1 MSKTNKYEQ
10 FTKVSYSGRT
20 LLSKHSLDEEGMW
33 EIRGED
39 ENCDLGGTHY
49 MPRLGIVEGKLR
61 DVISYAVT
69 IPRFWTWGGGGD
81 ITKIDAPIK
90 VTAESNALRVAAE
103 KKIAELEK
111 ELSKAR
117 EELKGL

>member
-1 MSKTNKYEQ
+1 MSKSKYEQ

-20 LLSKHSLDEEGMW
+20 LLTKHSLDEEGMW
-33 EIRGED
+33 EILGED
-39 ENCDLGGTHY
+39 SNCDLGGSHY

-69 IPRFWTWGGGGD
+69 IPRFWTWGAGGD
-81 ITKIDAPIK
+81 ITRIDTPIK
-90 VTAESNALRVAAE
+90 VTAESNAQRVNAE
-103 KKIAELEK
+103 KKIAELEAQ
-111 ELSKAR
+111 LNKAR